1 MEVSSNSQIAKNA
14 IFLYVRMLLSLIVS
28 LYTSRVVLD
37 VLGVSDYGI
46 YSIVGGVVLMFSF
59 LNASMSSATSRFMA
73 FEIGKGDINR
83 INKTFSNSLA
93 VHLIITLVVAVLLE
107 TVGLWIL
114 MDKLVIDENRIFA
127 AQVVYQFS
135 VLSTLVGITQ
145 IPYNAAIIAHEKMN
159 VYAYVE
165 LANVFLK
172 LGIVYLLSIGN
183 FDKLILYGFLMFT
196 VTILIMM
203 IYRLYCWRHFEECK
217 QRPSMEKEFFKPM
230 ISFAA
235 WGLYGDGCYSLRQQ
249 GTNILL
255 NMFFG
260 TIVNAANGIASTVL
274 GVISGFTLNIL
285 TAFRPQIV
293 KSYACG
299 NIQRMEQLIVYATK
313 YSLLLIGGLSII
325 LCYEMDYILTL
336 WLKDVPEYTPWICRI
351 ILISFCVVT
360 CSFVINAG
368 IQASG
373 SIKLQSFIVGSIS
386 LFCILPCTYAFL
398 KFGYSPYSSYV
409 CYGVFTIVM
418 YVCSLVILK
427 RQVRE
432 IVIINIIKS
441 GMIPIVSVLAI
452 SAFLCYGL
460 SMFIEESFTRVIII
474 TLSTIIIS
482 MLLIYSFAMNIEEK
496 EVVQRC
502 LKKLFLRLTHKDI
515 RE

>member
-1 MEVSSNSQIAKNA
+1 MEVSSNSQIAQNA

-73 FEIGKGDINR
+73 FEIGKGEINR

-114 MDKLVIDENRIFA
+114 MDKIVIDENRMFA

-145 IPYNAAIIAHEKMN
+145 VPYNAAIIAHEKMN

-172 LGIVYLLSIGN
+172 LGVVYLLSIGD
-183 FDKLILYGFLMFT
+183 FDKLILYGFLMLT
-196 VTILIMM
+196 VTVSIM
-203 IYRLYCWRHFEECK
+203 ITYRLYCWRHFEECK
-217 QRPSMEKEFFKPM
+217 QRPSMEKKFFKPM
-230 ISFAA
+230 LSFAA

-249 GTNILL
+249 GTNIVL

-260 TIVNAANGIASTVL
+260 TVVNAANGIASTVL
-274 GVISGFTLNIL
+274 GVISGFTMNIL
-285 TAFRPQIV
+285 TAFRPQII
-293 KSYACG
+293 KSYASG
-299 NIQRMEQLIVYATK
+299 NIQRMEQLIVYAIK
-313 YSLLLIGGLSII
+313 YSLLLIGILSII
-325 LCYEMDYILTL
+325 LCYEMDYILAL

-360 CSFVINAG
+360 CSFVINTG

-373 SIKLQSFIVGSIS
+373 SVKLQSFIVGSIS
-386 LFCILPCTYAFL
+386 LFCILPCTYACL
-398 KFGYSPYSSYV
+398 KFGYSPYSAYV

-418 YVCSLVILK
+418 YVCSLAILK
-427 RQVRE
+427 RQVHE
-432 IVIINIIKS
+432 IVVINIIKS
-441 GMIPIVSVLAI
+441 GMIPIISVLSI
-452 SAFLCYGL
+452 SVLLCYGVC
-460 SMFIEESFTRVIII
+460 MFLEESFTRVIVI

-482 MLLIYSFAMNIEEK
+482 ILATYTLAMSVEEK
-496 EVVQRC
+496 KVARRY
-502 LKKLFLRLTHKDI
+502 LKKLLQKLTH
-515 RE
+515 